1 MKSTMKSAV
10 AFIAVALMIMVAV
23 VPMVGVFTED
33 SSAETVIVP
42 PGTTT
47 QITVKGTVSD
57 STSQK
62 IQNALVEVEYGNG
75 YYAYGITNS
84 SGAYEIKVNYET
96 DANEGYVNLKVT
108 VISGENDDQKYEA
121 LTGLTTN
128 PAKGKFTDPNN
139 YQFIKRVKGD
149 ISGIDFMSGK
159 ITLSGKLLYANTTEV
174 DYDPGQ
180 AGATISVQTVSDNGV
195 LFSGTTPAKEDGS
208 YSILVDMN
216 VGEVKI
222 SCDGFGDVTKKI
234 VASNISKVNLKNKD
248 TYKAFVSYADENNS
262 LTAEPIGIESV
273 RAFAKETD
281 ADGNYTGRYTLT
293 YKLSEGDKKGITL
306 SDEKGYG
313 YKQFIDLSATPS
325 TVAAYKENAYIEG
338 TIKMKDLPILE
349 ADSSKLSFEY
359 FKGNTVRRSWK

>member
-1 MKSTMKSAV
+1 MKSAF

-128 PAKGKFTDPNN
+128 PAKGKFTDLNN
-139 YQFIKRVKGD
+139 YQFIERVKGD

-222 SCDGFGDVTKKI
+222 SCDGF
-234 VASNISKVNLKNKD
+234 
-248 TYKAFVSYADENNS
+248 
-262 LTAEPIGIESV
+262 
-273 RAFAKETD
+273 
-281 ADGNYTGRYTLT
+281 
-293 YKLSEGDKKGITL
+293 
-306 SDEKGYG
+306 
-313 YKQFIDLSATPS
+313 
-325 TVAAYKENAYIEG
+325 
-338 TIKMKDLPILE
+338 
-349 ADSSKLSFEY
+349 
-359 FKGNTVRRSWK
+359 W